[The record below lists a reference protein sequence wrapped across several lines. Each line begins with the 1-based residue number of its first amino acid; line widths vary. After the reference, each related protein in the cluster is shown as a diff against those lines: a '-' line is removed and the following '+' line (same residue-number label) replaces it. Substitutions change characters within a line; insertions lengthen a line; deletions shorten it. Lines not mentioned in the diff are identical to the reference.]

1 MNNYKLYANLIR
13 KPDAS
18 NFNAPPCE
26 VEKWVPISNWKFH
39 EIMENPMRELDVC
52 KAYRDIMFCDN
63 ETNHCIMLLDDCGS
77 DGILVESEGYDYPRY
92 SCFVPNARTLYED
105 SLTTNAER
113 ELRGLI
119 RAAAD
124 KALEDVFADNEAD
137 IHSADLID
145 EDEVTRLVKTAI
157 VERLN
162 QNPGIS
168 EARCLVPWIP
178 EQPDID
184 IKTEPLKEVKFY
196 CPLKIEQILD
206 EEDDWEEY
214 SDEPVDLPSYY
225 ALTAVGDI
233 NLAIEEYASPCEEN
247 RGIMAYLG
255 DREMLGKVYSI
266 FPSVERVDDDLWG
279 VFTCQLY
286 DDLDSYELEA
296 LRSELSGQAS
306 DGWGEGF
313 EQREIETDDCGKLY
327 VSFYGAPNWSMKTE
341 EELGIPANEVQ
352 DLDDGDISM

>member
-1 MNNYKLYANLIR
+1 MDNYKLYANLIR
-13 KPDAS
+13 KPDS
-18 NFNAPPCE
+18 SDFNARPCV
-26 VEKWVPISNWKFH
+26 VEKWIPLSHWSFEQIKQDPLHDLEAV
-39 EIMENPMRELDVC
+39 

-63 ETNHCIMLLDDCGS
+63 EANHCIMLLDDFGS

-92 SCFVPNARTLYED
+92 ACFVPNARTLYED

-119 RAAAD
+119 RKAAD

-145 EDEVTRLVKTAI
+145 EDEVSRLVKMAI

-162 QNPGIS
+162 QHPGIS
-168 EARCLVPWIP
+168 EARCLAPWIP

-184 IKTEPLKEVKFY
+184 IKTEPLKTIKFF
-196 CPLKIEQILD
+196 CPLKIEQIPD

-214 SDEPVDLPSYY
+214 SDEPVDLPSYC
-225 ALTAVGDI
+225 ALSAVGDI

-266 FPSVERVDDDLWG
+266 FPSVERQGDDLVG

-306 DGWGEGF
+306 DGFGEGL
-313 EQREIETDDCGKLY
+313 EQREIETDDCGRLY

-341 EELGIPANEVQ
+341 EEMDIPDTEVQ
-352 DLDDGDISM
+352 NLDDGDISM

>member
-1 MNNYKLYANLIR
+1 
-13 KPDAS
+13 
-18 NFNAPPCE
+18 
-26 VEKWVPISNWKFH
+26 
-39 EIMENPMRELDVC
+39 MRRSVSLADTAAV
-52 KAYRDIMFCDN
+52 AADTGAVVVVVRAVVVVVVV
-63 ETNHCIMLLDDCGS
+63 GS
-77 DGILVESEGYDYPRY
+77 VTLGVVLAFLSVVLVVTAGTFSF
-92 SCFVPNARTLYED
+92 SVIIA
-105 SLTTNAER
+105 NAER

-119 RAAAD
+119 RTAAN
-124 KALEDVFADNEAD
+124 KALETVFADEDAE
-137 IHSADLID
+137 IFSADLID

-168 EARCLVPWIP
+168 EARCLAPWIP

-196 CPLKIEQILD
+196 CPLKIEQIPD

-214 SDEPVDLPSYY
+214 SDEPVNLPSYC
-225 ALTAVGDI
+225 ALPAVGDI

-266 FPSVERVDDDLWG
+266 FPSVERQGDDLVG

-296 LRSELSGQAS
+296 LRSELSGQAA
-306 DGWGEGF
+306 DGFGEGF

-341 EELGIPANEVQ
+341 EEMGIPANEVQ